1 MFSKQSNLIFTLS
14 ILLVALLF
22 GVACDKT
29 PDAAPKA
36 PESTQ
41 PPATQAAAQEA
52 KASDND
58 ESASKK
64 PAGSLQINTAEL
76 RDQFQQEANTTI
88 TLDNAQNVLGEL
100 EKEIND
106 ELAELEKETPPT
118 PAN

>member
-36 PESTQ
+36 PESAQ
-41 PPATQAAAQEA
+41 PPAAQEA

>member
-36 PESTQ
+36 PESAQ
-41 PPATQAAAQEA
+41 PPAAQEA

-64 PAGSLQINTAEL
+64 PAGSLQVNTAEL